1 MAFVIFSILNG
12 IAQTNPYDLV
22 GDTILFYNQ
31 ATSLLDNR
39 KKQESEVNSFNQL
52 LSKYDVSLID
62 SARMALSKH
71 SFWFNINMLGDYD
84 REKLPAAI
92 LKNKRLSS
100 TYSRPLDPKY
110 RNHWPNMTRKDY
122 SDAAFLGNTWSFFYG
137 KLLDIRLMHTIIPP
151 SFTSSYRDEKLQ
163 ELTSNYQKLWGT
175 YNYYFVIVPDENMS
189 YRREDGYKPKYEEI
203 ANDTV
208 FIPFTAERLEFVM
221 NEYRMADFMSQLQE
235 VRQEKSDRF
244 FAKRKVLYDEEVQL
258 FGKKIADIVSKG
270 EVRFGFTPEMCLIG
284 DELIGIQWHDDK
296 PRFK

>member
-1 MAFVIFSILNG
+1 MQGWHCRN
-12 IAQTNPYDLV
+12 
-22 GDTILFYNQ
+22 ILF
-31 ATSLLDNR
+31 
-39 KKQESEVNSFNQL
+39 
-52 LSKYDVSLID
+52 
-62 SARMALSKH
+62 
-71 SFWFNINMLGDYD
+71 
-84 REKLPAAI
+84 
-92 LKNKRLSS
+92 
-100 TYSRPLDPKY
+100 
-110 RNHWPNMTRKDY
+110 
-122 SDAAFLGNTWSFFYG
+122 
-137 KLLDIRLMHTIIPP
+137 IIPP